1 LIVKEPIMPSCRFLT
16 VAVTLAVAVLSVTLG
31 ADDKAFLGRWT
42 LMGSGDRPG
51 AYWLEVKE
59 EGGKLSALFLNRGG
73 HPTPAENVRVEGN
86 ELIFLHGTGTQ
97 PKAEFRGKLAGDK
110 LTATLKRGDQ
120 TMMLNGGKAPT
131 WPPSNANGQHTY
143 GKPVLLFDGKS
154 LDAFGV
160 QNPTVPMNWSID
172 EGVMTNG
179 EHANNLVSK
188 ETFKDFKLNAEYKV
202 GPGTNSGIYLRGRYE
217 LQVLDEFGK
226 PTFERGHMSI
236 YGWKAADVNASKPA
250 GEWQEMEAIV
260 VGNHVT
266 VTLNGKRV
274 HDNAVLQ
281 AITGG
286 ALDTDE
292 LAPGP
297 IMIQGDHSKV
307 WFRRITVTP
316 ITTPGK

>member
-1 LIVKEPIMPSCRFLT
+1 MPSCRFLT
-16 VAVTLAVAVLSVTLG
+16 VVVTLAVAVLSVTLG

-59 EGGKLSALFLNRGG
+59 DGGKLSALFLNRGG

-120 TMMLNGGKAPT
+120 TLMLNGGKAPT

-143 GKPVLLFDGKS
+143 GKPVVLFDGKS

-160 QNPTVPMNWSID
+160 QNATVPMNWSIED
-172 EGVMTNG
+172 GVMTNG

-188 ETFKDFKLNAEYKV
+188 EKFKDFKINAEYKV

-250 GEWQEMEAIV
+250 GEWQDMEAIV

-266 VTLNGKRV
+266 VTHNGKRV

-286 ALDTDE
+286 ALDNDE
-292 LAPGP
+292 LAAGP

-307 WFRRITVTP
+307 WFRKITVTP

>member
-1 LIVKEPIMPSCRFLT
+1 MVLLT
-16 VAVTLAVAVLSVTLG
+16 VAVLSLTMA

-42 LMGSGDRPG
+42 LMSSGDRPG

-73 HPTPAENVRVEGN
+73 HPTPGENVRVEGD
-86 ELIFLHGTGTQ
+86 ELIFLHGTGNQ

-120 TMMLNGGKAPT
+120 TLALNGGKAPV
-131 WPPSNANGQHTY
+131 WPPSNANGNHTY
-143 GKPVLLFDGKS
+143 GKPVVLFDGKS

-160 QNPTVPMNWSID
+160 QNPTVPMNWSIE
-172 EGVMTNG
+172 EGVLTNG

-188 ETFKDFKLNAEYKV
+188 DKFKDFKLNAEYKV
-202 GPGTNSGIYLRGRYE
+202 GPGTNSGIYIRGRYE

-266 VTLNGKRV
+266 VTHNGKRV

-286 ALDTDE
+286 ALDNNE

-297 IMIQGDHSKV
+297 LMIQGDHSKV
-307 WFRRITVTP
+307 WFRKIVITP

>member
-1 LIVKEPIMPSCRFLT
+1 MLTFLT
-16 VAVTLAVAVLSVTLG
+16 VAVLSVTMA

-42 LMGSGDRPG
+42 LMSSGDRPG

-73 HPTPAENVRVEGN
+73 HPTPGENVRVEGD

-120 TMMLNGGKAPT
+120 TLALNGGKAPT
-131 WPPSNANGQHTY
+131 WPPSNANGNHTY
-143 GKPVLLFDGKS
+143 GKPVMLFDGKS
-154 LDAFGV
+154 LEAFGV
-160 QNPTVPMNWSID
+160 QNSTVPMNWSIED
-172 EGVMTNG
+172 GVMTNG

-188 ETFKDFKLNAEYKV
+188 EKFKDFKINAEYKV

-266 VTLNGKRV
+266 VTHNGKRV

-286 ALDTDE
+286 ALDNNE

-297 IMIQGDHSKV
+297 LMIQGDHSKV
-307 WFRRITVTP
+307 WFRKIVITP

>member
-1 LIVKEPIMPSCRFLT
+1 MSSCRSLT
-16 VAVTLAVAVLSVTLG
+16 TLVVLAVAVLSVTIG

-42 LMGSGDRPG
+42 FMSSGGDRPG

-73 HPTPAENVRVEGN
+73 HPTAAENVRIEGN

-120 TMMLNGGKAPT
+120 MLTLNGGKAPT
-131 WPPSNANGQHTY
+131 WPPSNANGNHTY
-143 GKPVLLFDGKS
+143 GKPVVLFDGKS
-154 LDAFGV
+154 LDGFGV
-160 QNPTVPMNWSID
+160 QNPKVPMNWAIE
-172 EGVMTNG
+172 EGVLTNG

-188 ETFKDFKLNAEYKV
+188 DKFKDFKLNAEYKV
-202 GPGTNSGIYLRGRYE
+202 GPGTNSGIYIRGRYE

-236 YGWKAADVNASKPA
+236 YGWKPADVNASKPA

-266 VTLNGKRV
+266 VTHNGKRV

-286 ALDTDE
+286 ALDNDE

-297 IMIQGDHSKV
+297 LMIQGDHSKV
-307 WFRRITVTP
+307 WFRKITVTP

>member
-1 LIVKEPIMPSCRFLT
+1 MPSCRSLT
-16 VAVTLAVAVLSVTLG
+16 TLAVLTVAVLSVTIS

-42 LMGSGDRPG
+42 FMSSGDNPG
-51 AYWLEVKE
+51 AYWLEVKD

-73 HPTPAENVRVEGN
+73 HPTPGENVRVEGD
-86 ELIFLHGTGTQ
+86 ELIFLHGAAGANQ
-97 PKAEFRGKLAGDK
+97 PQSEFRGKLSGDK
-110 LTATLKRGDQ
+110 MTATLKRGDR
-120 TMMLNGGKAPT
+120 TLTLNGGR
-131 WPPSNANGQHTY
+131 PPSWPAANANGTHTY
-143 GKPVLLFDGKS
+143 GTPVVLFDGKS

-160 QNPTVPMNWSID
+160 QNPKVPMNWSIE

-188 ETFKDFKLNAEYKV
+188 EKFKDFKINAEYKV

-260 VGNHVT
+260 VSNRVT
-266 VTLNGKRV
+266 VTHNGKRV

-286 ALDTDE
+286 ALDNDE
-292 LAPGP
+292 MAPGP

-307 WFRRITVTP
+307 WFRKITITP

>member
-1 LIVKEPIMPSCRFLT
+1 MPSCRFLT
-16 VAVTLAVAVLSVTLG
+16 VVVTLAVAVLSVTLG

-59 EGGKLSALFLNRGG
+59 DGGKLSALFLNRGG

-97 PKAEFRGKLAGDK
+97 PKAEFRGKLTGDK

-120 TMMLNGGKAPT
+120 TLMLNGGKAPT

-143 GKPVLLFDGKS
+143 GKPVVLFDGKS

-160 QNPTVPMNWSID
+160 QNATVPMNWSIED
-172 EGVMTNG
+172 GVMTNG

-188 ETFKDFKLNAEYKV
+188 EKFKDFKINAEYKV

-250 GEWQEMEAIV
+250 GEWQDMEAIV

-266 VTLNGKRV
+266 VTHNGKRV

-286 ALDTDE
+286 ALDNDE
-292 LAPGP
+292 LAAGP

-307 WFRRITVTP
+307 WFRKITVTP

>member
-1 LIVKEPIMPSCRFLT
+1 MVKEPIMPSCRFLA
-16 VAVTLAVAVLSVTLG
+16 VVVTLAVAVLSVILG

-51 AYWLEVKE
+51 AYWLEIKE
-59 EGGKLSALFLNRGG
+59 EGGKLSARFLNRGG
-73 HPTPAENVRVEGN
+73 HPTPAENVRVEEN

-120 TMMLNGGKAPT
+120 TLMLNGGKAPT

-143 GKPVLLFDGKS
+143 GKPVVLFDGKS

-160 QNPTVPMNWSID
+160 QNAAVPMNWSIED
-172 EGVMTNG
+172 GVMTNG

-188 ETFKDFKLNAEYKV
+188 EKFKDFKINAEYKV

-250 GEWQEMEAIV
+250 GEWQDMEAIV

-266 VTLNGKRV
+266 VTHNGKRV

-286 ALDTDE
+286 ALDNDE

-307 WFRRITVTP
+307 WFRKITITP

>member
-1 LIVKEPIMPSCRFLT
+1 MPSCRFLT
-16 VAVTLAVAVLSVTLG
+16 VVVTLAVAVLSVTLG

-59 EGGKLSALFLNRGG
+59 DGGKLSALFLNRGG

-120 TMMLNGGKAPT
+120 TLMLNGGKAPT

-143 GKPVLLFDGKS
+143 GKPVVLFDGRS

-160 QNPTVPMNWSID
+160 QNATVPMNWSIED
-172 EGVMTNG
+172 GVMTNG

-188 ETFKDFKLNAEYKV
+188 EKFKDFKINAEYKV

-250 GEWQEMEAIV
+250 GEWQDMEAIV

-266 VTLNGKRV
+266 VTHNGKRV

-286 ALDTDE
+286 ALDNDE
-292 LAPGP
+292 LAAGP

-307 WFRRITVTP
+307 WFRKITVTP